1 MAARSSTCKRPRS
14 WRRRRCP
21 RDERSDR
28 RGLRLHPCDLR
39 RLRGHLEGPVDAAH
53 PAHERR
59 ERHTWDRHR
68 GRDARRQRDPRP
80 GRRGPRLP
88 RGGTRDG
95 ERGGRLRRDRP
106 HARDVQAAA
115 RRQAP
120 VTLDTL
126 IPVAYLIA
134 AVTFILG
141 LKGLTSPTTAVMGNR
156 IAATGMLIAVIATFF
171 ASDVR
176 GAVPVILAG
185 VVVGGAAGFY
195 GARVVKMTAMPQM
208 VALFN
213 GAGGGAAALVSIL
226 EFSRELDLGAL
237 AFGSTLATLL
247 GLVIGAVSFSGSAI
261 AFGKLQ
267 GLITPKAFRYAGQQ
281 LVTGA
286 LVAAIGV
293 LAFVL
298 LAASLGALAVDAMLI
313 VVATTVLALVFGVA
327 LVMPIGGA
335 DMPVVISLLNAYTG
349 LAVAMA
355 GFTLGNQ
362 LLIVAGTLV
371 GASGTILTRLMSKA
385 MNRSLG
391 NVLFGAFGA
400 ATTAGAVAA
409 TAGDDGRSIRS
420 IGPEDAAILLSYAQN
435 VIVVP
440 GYGLA
445 VAQAQH
451 SVRELADLLESK
463 GINVKYAI
471 HPVAG
476 RMPGHMNVLLAE
488 ANVPYDKLFDMDQI
502 NPEFQRADVALVI
515 GANDVTNPAA
525 RSNPGSPI
533 YGMPILDVD
542 KAQNIIVIKRSMKP
556 GFAGIDNDL
565 YLDPKTAMLF
575 GDAKDAVGKVV
586 QELKKAA

>member
-1 MAARSSTCKRPRS
+1 MTVA
-14 WRRRRCP
+14 
-21 RDERSDR
+21 
-28 RGLRLHPCDLR
+28 
-39 RLRGHLEGPVDAAH
+39 
-53 PAHERR
+53 
-59 ERHTWDRHR
+59 
-68 GRDARRQRDPRP
+68 
-80 GRRGPRLP
+80 
-88 RGGTRDG
+88 
-95 ERGGRLRRDRP
+95 
-106 HARDVQAAA
+106 
-115 RRQAP
+115 
-120 VTLDTL
+120 TL

-141 LKGLTSPTTAVMGNR
+141 LKGLSSPTTAVLGNR
-156 IAATGMLIAVIATFF
+156 IAATGMLVAVIATFF
-171 ASDVR
+171 AADVQ
-176 GAVPVILAG
+176 GGIPVILAG
-185 VVVGGAAGFY
+185 IAVGGIAGFV

-213 GAGGGAAALVSIL
+213 GAGGGAAALVAIL
-226 EFSRELDLGAL
+226 EFSRQIDAGAL
-237 AFGSTLATLL
+237 EFGATLATLL
-247 GLVIGAVSFSGSAI
+247 ALIIGGVSFSGSAV

-267 GLITPKAFRYAGQQ
+267 GIITPKAFRYSGQQ
-281 LVTGA
+281 LVTGGIAAATA
-286 LVAAIGV
+286 LLSLVV
-293 LAFVL
+293 LAGAVAGSAPVEPMLLIAVITL
-298 LAASLGALAVDAMLI
+298 LALA
-313 VVATTVLALVFGVA
+313 FGVA

-355 GFTLGNQ
+355 GFTLNNQ

-400 ATTAGAVAA
+400 APAGGGAAA

-420 IGPEDAAILLSYAQN
+420 ISAEDAAILLGYAQN

-451 SVRELADLLESK
+451 NVRELADLLESK
-463 GINVKYAI
+463 GITVRYAI

-488 ANVPYDKLFDMDQI
+488 ANIPYDKLFDMEQI
-502 NPEFQRADVALVI
+502 NPEFPRADVALVI

-575 GDAKDAVGKVV
+575 GDAKEAVSRVV
-586 QELKKAA
+586 NELKKAA

>member
-1 MAARSSTCKRPRS
+1 
-14 WRRRRCP
+14 
-21 RDERSDR
+21 
-28 RGLRLHPCDLR
+28 
-39 RLRGHLEGPVDAAH
+39 
-53 PAHERR
+53 
-59 ERHTWDRHR
+59 
-68 GRDARRQRDPRP
+68 
-80 GRRGPRLP
+80 
-88 RGGTRDG
+88 
-95 ERGGRLRRDRP
+95 
-106 HARDVQAAA
+106 
-115 RRQAP
+115 
-120 VTLDTL
+120 VTLATL

-141 LKGLTSPTTAVMGNR
+141 LKGLSSPTTAVIGNR
-156 IAATGMLIAVIATFF
+156 IAAAGMLIAVIATFF
-171 ASDVR
+171 AAEVQ
-176 GAVPVILAG
+176 GGIPVILAG
-185 VVVGGAAGFY
+185 IAVGGIAGFV

-213 GAGGGAAALVSIL
+213 GAGGGAAALVAIL
-226 EFSRELDLGAL
+226 EFSRQLDAGAL
-237 AFGSTLATLL
+237 EFGATLATLL
-247 GLVIGAVSFSGSAI
+247 ALIIGGVSFSGSAV

-267 GLITPKAFRYAGQQ
+267 GIITPKAFRYSGQQ
-281 LVTGA
+281 LVTGGIAAATA
-286 LVAAIGV
+286 LLSLVV
-293 LAFVL
+293 LAGAVAGSAPVEPMLLIAVITL
-298 LAASLGALAVDAMLI
+298 LALA
-313 VVATTVLALVFGVA
+313 FGVA

-355 GFTLGNQ
+355 GFTLNNQ

-400 ATTAGAVAA
+400 APAGGGAAA

-420 IGPEDAAILLSYAQN
+420 ISAEDAAILLGYAQN

-451 SVRELADLLESK
+451 NVRELADLLESK
-463 GINVKYAI
+463 GITVRYAI

-488 ANVPYDKLFDMDQI
+488 ANIPYDKLFDMEQI
-502 NPEFQRADVALVI
+502 NPEFPRADVALVI

-575 GDAKDAVGKVV
+575 GDAKEAVGKVV
-586 QELKKAA
+586 QELKRAA

>member
-1 MAARSSTCKRPRS
+1 MTVA
-14 WRRRRCP
+14 
-21 RDERSDR
+21 
-28 RGLRLHPCDLR
+28 
-39 RLRGHLEGPVDAAH
+39 
-53 PAHERR
+53 
-59 ERHTWDRHR
+59 
-68 GRDARRQRDPRP
+68 
-80 GRRGPRLP
+80 
-88 RGGTRDG
+88 
-95 ERGGRLRRDRP
+95 
-106 HARDVQAAA
+106 
-115 RRQAP
+115 
-120 VTLDTL
+120 TL

-141 LKGLTSPTTAVMGNR
+141 LKGLSSPTTAVLGNR
-156 IAATGMLIAVIATFF
+156 IAATGMLVAVIATFF
-171 ASDVR
+171 AADVQ
-176 GAVPVILAG
+176 GGIPVILAG
-185 VVVGGAAGFY
+185 IAVGGIAGFV

-213 GAGGGAAALVSIL
+213 GAGGGAAALVAIL
-226 EFSRELDLGAL
+226 EFSRQIDAGAL
-237 AFGSTLATLL
+237 EFGATLATLL
-247 GLVIGAVSFSGSAI
+247 ALIIGGVSFSGSAV

-267 GLITPKAFRYAGQQ
+267 GIITPKAFRYSGQQ
-281 LVTGA
+281 LVTGGIAAATA
-286 LVAAIGV
+286 LLSLVV
-293 LAFVL
+293 LAGAVAGSVPVEPMLLIAIITL
-298 LAASLGALAVDAMLI
+298 LALA
-313 VVATTVLALVFGVA
+313 FGVA

-355 GFTLGNQ
+355 GFTLNNQ

-400 ATTAGAVAA
+400 APAGGGAAA

-420 IGPEDAAILLSYAQN
+420 ISAEDAAILLGYAQN

-451 SVRELADLLESK
+451 NVRELADLLESK
-463 GINVKYAI
+463 GITVRYAI

-488 ANVPYDKLFDMDQI
+488 ANIPYDKLFDMEQI
-502 NPEFQRADVALVI
+502 NPEFPRADVALVI

-575 GDAKDAVGKVV
+575 GDAKEAVGKVV
-586 QELKKAA
+586 QELKRAA

>member
-1 MAARSSTCKRPRS
+1 MTVA
-14 WRRRRCP
+14 
-21 RDERSDR
+21 
-28 RGLRLHPCDLR
+28 
-39 RLRGHLEGPVDAAH
+39 
-53 PAHERR
+53 
-59 ERHTWDRHR
+59 
-68 GRDARRQRDPRP
+68 
-80 GRRGPRLP
+80 
-88 RGGTRDG
+88 
-95 ERGGRLRRDRP
+95 
-106 HARDVQAAA
+106 
-115 RRQAP
+115 
-120 VTLDTL
+120 TL

-141 LKGLTSPTTAVMGNR
+141 LKGLSSPTTAVLGNR
-156 IAATGMLIAVIATFF
+156 IAATGMLVAVIATFF
-171 ASDVR
+171 AADVQ
-176 GAVPVILAG
+176 GGIPVILAG
-185 VVVGGAAGFY
+185 IAVGGIAGFV

-213 GAGGGAAALVSIL
+213 GAGGGAAALVAIL
-226 EFSRELDLGAL
+226 EFSRQIDAGAL
-237 AFGSTLATLL
+237 EFGATLATLL
-247 GLVIGAVSFSGSAI
+247 ALIIGGVSFSGSAV

-267 GLITPKAFRYAGQQ
+267 GIITPKAFRYSGQQ
-281 LVTGA
+281 LVTGGIAAATA
-286 LVAAIGV
+286 L
-293 LAFVL
+293 LSLVL
-298 LAASLGALAVDAMLI
+298 LAGAAAGSVPVAPLLLVALI
-313 VVATTVLALVFGVA
+313 TLLALVFGVA

-355 GFTLGNQ
+355 GFTLNNQ

-400 ATTAGAVAA
+400 APAGGGAAA

-420 IGPEDAAILLSYAQN
+420 ISAEDAAILLGYAQN

-451 SVRELADLLESK
+451 NVRELADLLESK
-463 GINVKYAI
+463 GITVRYAI

-488 ANVPYDKLFDMDQI
+488 ANIPYDKLFDMEQI
-502 NPEFQRADVALVI
+502 NPEFPRADVALVI

-575 GDAKDAVGKVV
+575 GDAKEAVGKVV
-586 QELKKAA
+586 QELKRAA